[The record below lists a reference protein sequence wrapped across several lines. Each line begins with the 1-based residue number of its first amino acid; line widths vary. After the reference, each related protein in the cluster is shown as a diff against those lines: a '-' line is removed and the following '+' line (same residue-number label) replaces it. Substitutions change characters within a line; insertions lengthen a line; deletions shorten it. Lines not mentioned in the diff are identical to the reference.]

1 MRPELHPAC
10 AAFPALPESDLQ
22 ELAEDIRKNGLLEPI
37 TLTPDGLLLDGRCRW
52 DGCEIAGIEPR
63 TTVYAGDDPAS
74 FVLSKN
80 KHRRHLS
87 KSQMAMVLARMAKL
101 TRGRVSKTNLL
112 LKEIYSTEHLSK
124 QGDVPV
130 SYINYGKTLLAK
142 AEPHIIKM
150 VDEGGVNVRVAAEA
164 VRHSSDR
171 LTQASW
177 TVEDVEQAGYAVING
192 YPSNR
197 PGAPKNKKKGG
208 KAATRGPIDIPYKPM
223 VWPTKEEL
231 GYPADDAPLSEF
243 DAFFKKH
250 GRTPLHPKAVKELLD
265 ADGLSSSLAISV
277 NSITN
282 DRHPDVERFFE
293 CVDHMLKHVPELGKT
308 NGAQTDFA
316 SKARKTLAML
326 ERALPKALA
335 LLNALDAEM
344 QARKADKGERQ
355 APALHLVS
363 R

>member
-10 AAFPALPESDLQ
+10 AAFPALPDSDLQ
-22 ELAEDIRKNGLLEPI
+22 ELAEDIRKNGLIEPI

-101 TRGRVSKTNLL
+101 PQHRPSEITR
-112 LKEIYSTEHLSK
+112 LKKQSYSAEHLSK
-124 QGDVPV
+124 HGDVPI
-130 SYINYGKTLLAK
+130 SYINYGRTVLARG
-142 AEPHIIKM
+142 EPNVIKM
-150 VDEGGVNVRVAAEA
+150 VDEDKVNVRAAAEA
-164 VRHSSDR
+164 VRHTPDR

-177 TVEDVEQAGYAVING
+177 TAEDVERAGYAVING

-197 PGAPKNKKKGG
+197 PGAPKNKKNNG
-208 KAATRGPIDIPYKPM
+208 KAATKGPIDIPYKPM

-277 NSITN
+277 NSLTN

-293 CVDHMLKHVPELGKT
+293 
-308 NGAQTDFA
+308 
-316 SKARKTLAML
+316 
-326 ERALPKALA
+326 
-335 LLNALDAEM
+335 
-344 QARKADKGERQ
+344 
-355 APALHLVS
+355 
-363 R
+363 

>member
-1 MRPELHPAC
+1 MVLLKKKDHSIPEL
-10 AAFPALPESDLQ
+10 S
-22 ELAEDIRKNGLLEPI
+22 
-37 TLTPDGLLLDGRCRW
+37 
-52 DGCEIAGIEPR
+52 
-63 TTVYAGDDPAS
+63 
-74 FVLSKN
+74 
-80 KHRRHLS
+80 RHS
-87 KSQMAMVLARMAKL
+87 
-101 TRGRVSKTNLL
+101 
-112 LKEIYSTEHLSK
+112 
-124 QGDVPV
+124 DVPT
-130 SYINYGKTLLAK
+130 SYINYGRTLLAK

-150 VDEGGVNVRVAAEA
+150 VDEGKINVRAAAEA

-197 PGAPKNKKKGG
+197 PGAPKNKKGS
-208 KAATRGPIDIPYKPM
+208 KAATKGPIDIPYKPM

-277 NSITN
+277 NSLTN

-293 CVDHMLKHVPELGKT
+293 CIDHMLQHVPELGKT

-316 SKARKTLAML
+316 GKARKTLTML

-335 LLNALDAEM
+335 LLNALDAGLH
-344 QARKADKGERQ
+344 ARKADKGERHP
-355 APALHLVS
+355 PALHLVG
-363 R
+363 